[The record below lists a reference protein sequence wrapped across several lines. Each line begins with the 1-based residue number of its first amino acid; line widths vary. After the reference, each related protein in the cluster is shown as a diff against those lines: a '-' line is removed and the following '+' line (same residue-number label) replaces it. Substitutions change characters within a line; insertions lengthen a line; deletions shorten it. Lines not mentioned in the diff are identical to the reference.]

1 MSIKMLLLILI
12 YSKNKQQN
20 NFFVSLNNQQTIETL
35 SSKKLTEDVSNSFND
50 Q

>member
-1 MSIKMLLLILI
+1 MSIKMILLILI

-35 SSKKLTEDVSNSFND
+35 SSKKLTEDVANSFND